1 MKPETS
7 ATGLWVPAG
16 IYTRVSTN
24 KQLGR
29 RVESCESQEAICR
42 DHILSHAPTK
52 GWQLVQTFTDPA
64 YSGATMK
71 RPGMDALKRAVAA
84 GEIKVVVIFKLE
96 RVLRSTDEWAPFR
109 TFLHQNNCELVS
121 AMEDIS
127 EKTALGRLKN
137 NLLVSVSEY
146 DRLNIA
152 EKVRAKMGEQA
163 KRGLWN
169 GGSVPYG
176 YAYDKNSQT
185 LTPHP
190 DEAPVVRRIFQDAAK
205 LVSLSDLA
213 NILNAEGFRTKQRL
227 MRRRDG
233 TREVAGKQLFRSD
246 GLRLLITNPM
256 YRGAVRFGGNEYAAQ
271 HPPLVAKE
279 LWEQANAAVRETRPR
294 PEVRVDEN
302 MHQYLLKGIC
312 RCGHCGRALVPKT
325 CGLSNN
331 AGKRY
336 RYYNC
341 GAVMRD
347 GRSGACPVGR
357 LSASA
362 LDGVTIAFL
371 SEVSKQP
378 ALVARVLDA
387 TRTRTKGDRHAL
399 RAELEPL
406 EAKQSKVRE
415 ELGRCV
421 DAVVKGNM
429 GALGP
434 ELMQRAEALRIEQD
448 QLTVQ
453 LERKRQEIAACDAAS
468 FDAQRVQ
475 SSLERLGTILPKLAP
490 AERIELVRL
499 FVDRVEV
506 REPAK
511 SQFGAA
517 ADDGG
522 TRRVLALRI
531 KLHLPRL
538 VEGVERTAG
547 PDQAV
552 GIARRL
558 PVAGL
563 RGVNFEANVDFTHAV
578 RGEVT
583 VLAPFQYAVRVS
595 ERARDSATT
604 ASAQVPGEPR
614 HLMVRAQEWGHMLET
629 GHAPNRLALAR
640 RYGVT
645 PGAVTRIMKLIGLLP
660 EIQNFLAA
668 LKSKEAIRHFG
679 MRKVGALAA
688 LPTDAQRAA
697 FERIRRAFA
706 QTTPDLVEG
715 ETLKPI
721 RPTRKGVEEKS
732 DTEKIIALLRASGP
746 TTPREIG
753 AAMNLSRITI
763 YRRLNALAATGQIA
777 ATGNTRNV
785 KYTLAA
791 P

>member
-1 MKPETS
+1 M
-7 ATGLWVPAG
+7 PAG

-42 DHILSHAPTK
+42 DHILSHAPAK

-109 TFLHQNNCELVS
+109 TFLHQHNCELVS

-176 YAYDKNSQT
+176 YAYDKNTQT

-190 DEAPVVRRIFQDAAK
+190 DEAPVVRRIYQDVAK

-213 NILNAEGFRTKQRL
+213 NVLNAEGFRTKQRHL
-227 MRRRDG
+227 RRRDG
-233 TREVAGKQLFRSD
+233 TREAIGKQLFRSD
-246 GLRLLITNPM
+246 GLRLLVTNPM
-256 YRGAVRFGGNEYAAQ
+256 YRGVVRFGGNEYEAQ
-271 HPPLVAKE
+271 HPPLITKE
-279 LWEQANAAVRETRPR
+279 LWEQANAAARETRPR
-294 PEVRVDEN
+294 PEVRVDDN
-302 MHQYLLKGIC
+302 MHHYLLKGIC

-341 GAVMRD
+341 GTIVRH
-347 GRSGACPVGR
+347 GRAGVCPVGR
-357 LSASA
+357 VSAAA
-362 LDGVTIAFL
+362 LDGVTVAFL
-371 SEVSKQP
+371 SQVSKQP
-378 ALVARVLDA
+378 PLVARVLEA
-387 TRTRTKGDRHAL
+387 TRSRTKGDRHTL
-399 RAELEPL
+399 RAELAAL
-406 EAKQSKVRE
+406 EAKQAKLRE

-421 DAVVKGNM
+421 DAVVKGSA

-434 ELMQRAEALRIEQD
+434 ELMRRAESLRAEQD
-448 QLTVQ
+448 QLLVS
-453 LERKRQEIAACDAAS
+453 LEKKRQEIGACEAAS

-475 SSLERLGTILPKLAP
+475 ASLEQLGTILPNLTP
-490 AERIELVRL
+490 EERIELVRL

-517 ADDGG
+517 IDDGG
-522 TRRVLALRI
+522 ARRVLALRI

-538 VEGVERTAG
+538 VEGVERSTTRDKSKGLAH
-547 PDQAV
+547 
-552 GIARRL
+552 RL
-558 PVAGL
+558 PVVGL
-563 RGVNFEANVDFTHAV
+563 RGVNFEASVDFTHAT

-583 VLAPFQYAVRVS
+583 LLAPFQYPVRFF
-595 ERARDSATT
+595 ARGQESGTV
-604 ASAQVPGEPR
+604 ASTRVRGEPK
-614 HLMVRAQEWGHMLET
+614 HLVVRAQEWRHMLET
-629 GHAPNRLALAR
+629 GHAANRLALAR
-640 RYGVT
+640 RFGLT
-645 PGAVTRIMKLIGLLP
+645 PGAVTRIMKLVELLP

-668 LKSKEAIRHFG
+668 LKSKKAIRHFG
-679 MRKVGALAA
+679 MKKVGVLAT

-706 QTTPDLVEG
+706 QSTPDLVEG
-715 ETLKPI
+715 EPLKPH
-721 RPTRKGVEEKS
+721 RPERVAAADATDAER
-732 DTEKIIALLRASGP
+732 IIALLRAAGP

-753 AAMNLSRITI
+753 ASMNLSRVST
-763 YRRLNALAATGQIA
+763 YRRLTALLAAGQVT
-777 ATGNTRNV
+777 ATGHTRNA
-785 KYTLAA
+785 KYAA
-791 P
+791 IST

>member
-1 MKPETS
+1 VKPEP
-7 ATGLWVPAG
+7 AIKGLWMPAA
-16 IYTRVSTN
+16 IYTRVSTS

-42 DHILSHAPTK
+42 EHILAHAPTK
-52 GWQLVQTFTDPA
+52 GWQLVQSFTDPA

-109 TFLHQNNCELVS
+109 TFLHQNDCELVS

-176 YAYDKNSQT
+176 YAYDKNTQT

-190 DEAPVVRRIFQDAAK
+190 EEAPVVRRIFHDAAK

-213 NILNAEGFRTKQRL
+213 NILNAEGFRTKQRS

-233 TREVAGKQLFRSD
+233 TREIVGKQLFRSD
-246 GLRLLITNPM
+246 GLRLLVTNPM
-256 YRGAVRFGGNEYAAQ
+256 YRGAVRFGGNEFDGQ

-312 RCGHCGRALVPKT
+312 SCGHCGRALVPKT

-341 GAVMRD
+341 GSVMRD
-347 GRSGACPVGR
+347 GRSVACPVGR
-357 LSASA
+357 LSAAA

-371 SEVSKQP
+371 SQVSKQP
-378 ALVARVLDA
+378 PLVARVLDA
-387 TRTRTKGDRHAL
+387 TRTRTKGDRQVL
-399 RAELEPL
+399 RAELESL
-406 EAKQSKVRE
+406 EAKQAKVRE

-421 DAVVKGNM
+421 DAVLKSNLGV
-429 GALGP
+429 LGP
-434 ELMQRAEALRIEQD
+434 ELMQRAESLRIEQD

-453 LERKRQEIAACDAAS
+453 LERKRQELAACEAAS

-475 SSLERLGTILPKLAP
+475 SSLERLGTLLSKLAP

-511 SQFGAA
+511 SQFGASV
-517 ADDGG
+517 DDGG

-538 VEGVERTAG
+538 IEGVERT
-547 PDQAV
+547 DQVA

-563 RGVNFEANVDFTHAV
+563 RGVNLEASVDFTHAV

-595 ERARDSATT
+595 ERGRNSETSTSAH
-604 ASAQVPGEPR
+604 APGEPK
-614 HLMVRAQEWGHMLET
+614 HLVLRAQEWRHMLET
-629 GHAPNRLALAR
+629 GHAANRLVLAR
-640 RYGVT
+640 RHGVT
-645 PGAVTRIMKLIGLLP
+645 PGAVTRIMKLIELLP

-668 LKSKEAIRHFG
+668 LKSREAIRHFG

-706 QTTPDLVEG
+706 QTTPELVEG
-715 ETLKPI
+715 ETLKPL
-721 RPTRKGVEEKS
+721 RPAQKGVEEKS
-732 DTEKIIALLRASGP
+732 DNERIIALLRAAGP

-753 AAMNLSRITI
+753 AATNLSRITI

-785 KYTLAA
+785 RYALAA

>member
-1 MKPETS
+1 MKTALS
-7 ATGLWVPAG
+7 AAGLWVPAA

-42 DHILSHAPTK
+42 DHIQTHAAAK

-84 GEIKVVVIFKLE
+84 GEIRIVVIFKLE

-109 TFLHQNNCELVS
+109 AFLHEHDCELVS
-121 AMEDIS
+121 ALEDIS

-176 YAYDKNSQT
+176 YAYDRNTQT
-185 LTPHP
+185 LTLHP
-190 DEAPVVRRIFQDAAK
+190 EEAPVVRRIYADAAK
-205 LVSLSDLA
+205 LVSLSELA
-213 NILNAEGFRTKQRL
+213 NTLNAEGLRTKQRHL
-227 MRRRDG
+227 RRRDG
-233 TREVAGKQLFRSD
+233 TREIIGKQHFRSD
-246 GLRLLITNPM
+246 GLRILINNPM
-256 YRGAVRFGGNEYAAQ
+256 YRGVVRFAGREYAAQ
-271 HPPLVAKE
+271 HPPLVTNE

-294 PEVRVDEN
+294 PEVRADEN

-341 GAVMRD
+341 GTIMRH
-347 GRSGACPVGR
+347 GRSVCCPVGR
-357 LSASA
+357 LSADA
-362 LDGVTIAFL
+362 LDGAVVAFL
-371 SEVSKQP
+371 SQVCKQP
-378 ALVARVLDA
+378 SLVARVLDA
-387 TRTRTKGDRHAL
+387 TRSRTKADRHVLRNELDAL
-399 RAELEPL
+399 EKQRA
-406 EAKQSKVRE
+406 KTRD

-421 DAVVKGNM
+421 DAVVKGQT

-434 ELMQRAEALRIEQD
+434 ELMQRAESLRAEQD
-448 QLTVQ
+448 RLLVQ
-453 LERKRQEIAACDAAS
+453 IERKRQELAACEAAS

-475 SSLERLGTILPKLAP
+475 TSLERLGTILPKLTSD
-490 AERIELVRL
+490 ERIELVRL
-499 FVDRVEV
+499 FLDRVEV

-511 SQFGAA
+511 SQFGASV
-517 ADDGG
+517 DDAG
-522 TRRVLALRI
+522 TRRVLALRL
-531 KLHLPRL
+531 KLHLPQL
-538 VEGVERTAG
+538 VEGVERVPAANNV
-547 PDQAV
+547 PPLAHRIPVV
-552 GIARRL
+552 G
-558 PVAGL
+558 V
-563 RGVNFEANVDFTHAV
+563 RGVNFETSVDFTHAV

-583 VLAPFQYAVRVS
+583 LLAPFQYPVRVS
-595 ERARDSATT
+595 ERRRLAPPL
-604 ASAQVPGEPR
+604 ASPAPGAPR
-614 HLMVRAQEWGHMLET
+614 HLVARAQQWQHMLAT
-629 GHAPNRLALAR
+629 GNATNRLALAR
-640 RYGVT
+640 RFGVT
-645 PGAVTRIMKLIGLLP
+645 PGAVTRIMKLVGLLP
-660 EIQNFLAA
+660 EIQNFLLA

-679 MRKVGALAA
+679 MKKVGELAA

-706 QTTPDLVEG
+706 QTTPDLVVG
-715 ETLKPI
+715 EALKPY
-721 RPTRKGVEEKS
+721 RLQRNSAPVPS
-732 DTEKIIALLRASGP
+732 DAERIIALLREAGP
-746 TTPREIG
+746 TTPRAIG
-753 AAMNLSRITI
+753 AALNLSKVST
-763 YRRLNALAATGQIA
+763 YRRLTTLIAAGQVS

-785 KYTLAA
+785 KYSAIA
-791 P
+791 V